1 MFGEMIVL
9 GDFEAAQA
17 QNRRCCAAC
26 LGEVGSSSKP
36 SAAQWSRSRQVA
48 FVGCEQ
54 SCEAG
59 FGHRATDGSPEGVPL
74 TTYHEQVGSDLED
87 LSPTIR
93 LLPRGFE
100 ISALAK
106 GLALRDLRLCL

>member
-1 MFGEMIVL
+1 M
-9 GDFEAAQA
+9 
-17 QNRRCCAAC
+17 
-26 LGEVGSSSKP
+26 
-36 SAAQWSRSRQVA
+36 
-48 FVGCEQ
+48 
-54 SCEAG
+54 
-59 FGHRATDGSPEGVPL
+59 
-74 TTYHEQVGSDLED
+74 TTYHEQVGSDLKD

>member
-1 MFGEMIVL
+1 MPLWGAL
-9 GDFEAAQA
+9 
-17 QNRRCCAAC
+17 
-26 LGEVGSSSKP
+26 EV
-36 SAAQWSRSRQVA
+36 
-48 FVGCEQ
+48 Q

-59 FGHRATDGSPEGVPL
+59 FGHRATDGSPEEVPL